1 MKLNSDETIVVAATQ
16 LNALYDWLTNH
27 AFLPAGSPDRK
38 KLHHVRQL
46 VEAAGFL
53 LQDICNG
60 IGRDAGKEAGS
71 D

>member
-1 MKLNSDETIVVAATQ
+1 MKLNSAETIAVATVEI
-16 LNALYDWLTNH
+16 NALYDWLTNH
-27 AFLPAGSPDRK
+27 AFLPADSPDRE

-46 VEAAGFL
+46 VEVAGFL